1 MKVVT
6 DVFGEIEVN
15 DDAVIKFESGIP
27 GFEDQKSFIVIEEE
41 DENYPFVWMLSTA
54 DPHVG
59 FIMIDPFKTFSDYE
73 VELPQTA
80 IEKLKIESSEDVT
93 IYTIINLTEK
103 PEDLTTNLQGP
114 IVINGRT
121 GLGKQVILDDE
132 RYTTKHYVLKR

>member
-27 GFEDQKSFIVIEEE
+27 GFEDEKSFIIIEEE
-41 DENYPFVWMLSTA
+41 DEDYPFVWMLSTEN
-54 DPHVG
+54 PHVG

-73 VELPQTA
+73 VELPKTA

-93 IYTIINLTEK
+93 IYTIVNLTEK